1 MVKLIAGIPGAAA
14 RVFSM
19 HLKSMRFVGVQVGD
33 PRRSCLTVKLK
44 ARRGAAGGFSSF
56 HLQGLGF
63 VGVQSGDLG
72 RSCLMVKLRAGIRGG
87 VAGGFSSFHLH
98 ALRVGVQIGDPGPDD
113 LGRFEGV
120 QSDELEHGDLRRL
133 YGDDV
138 REGGPLDG
146 EGDL

>member
-1 MVKLIAGIPGAAA
+1 MSNAPKCWQ
-14 RVFSM
+14 RVA
-19 HLKSMRFVGVQVGD
+19 VD
-33 PRRSCLTVKLK
+33 RRSPAPEGSKAQVRSGRSFAATASAMSSCLSVKSK
-44 ARRGAAGGFSSF
+44 A
-56 HLQGLGF
+56 GLG
-63 VGVQSGDLG
+63 
-72 RSCLMVKLRAGIRGG
+72 A
-87 VAGGFSSFHLH
+87 AGGFSSFHLH